1 MIVAAALPLVADYG
15 AAVTTSQIARAAGI
29 GEGTIFRAFKDKD
42 ELLDACVTEAVGTD
56 HVLRELASIS
66 LDEPLAARLAEAAEA
81 LHAHVERMGTVVGAL
96 HASGHRRGPAPGIGS
111 RGGETAPPD
120 GRGGE
125 AAPPDGRDGGL
136 PPPDGRDREAPRPN
150 RRGGEASPSN
160 GREGQA
166 PPPGS
171 RTQSLTALRNAVI
184 ELLEPDRTAFRLSP
198 EKVAAAF
205 LGLLFTR
212 LQAPAS
218 APEADAPPLTLDE
231 LIAILLH
238 GTLNAPGSA

>member
-1 MIVAAALPLVADYG
+1 MIVTAALPLVAEYG

-42 ELLDACVTEAVGTD
+42 ELLDACVTESVGTE

-66 LDEPLAARLAEAAEA
+66 LDEPLAARLAEAAEV
-81 LHAHVERMGTVVGAL
+81 LHAHMERMGTVVGTL
-96 HASGHRRGPAPGIGS
+96 HASGHRGSRGRDSGS

-120 GRGGE
+120 GR
-125 AAPPDGRDGGL
+125 D
-136 PPPDGRDREAPRPN
+136 
-150 RRGGEASPSN
+150 
-160 GREGQA
+160 GQA
-166 PPPGS
+166 PPPDS
-171 RTQSLTALRNAVI
+171 RAQSLTALRNAVT
-184 ELLEPDRTAFRLSP
+184 ELLEPDRAAFRLSP

-205 LGLLFTR
+205 LGLLSTR
-212 LQAPAS
+212 LQTPASAPAS
-218 APEADAPPLTLDE
+218 APEADAPPLTPDE